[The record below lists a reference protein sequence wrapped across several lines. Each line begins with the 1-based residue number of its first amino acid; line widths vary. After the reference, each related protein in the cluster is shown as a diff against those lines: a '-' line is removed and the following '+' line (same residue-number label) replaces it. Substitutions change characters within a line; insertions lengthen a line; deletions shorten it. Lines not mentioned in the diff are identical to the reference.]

1 MARND
6 FKLTG
11 LATIRLINS
20 NGRIVYFEKIKNL
33 ITTNGDLYYASRS
46 AAAVVPATPA
56 DVTKVTGMKLGTGST
71 TPTKS
76 GAASA
81 LGTYKS
87 GSNIAFSATY
97 PTVAAIGSD
106 VGYRITYY
114 CSWAP
119 GVATDTAL
127 TEAVIVNNAAS
138 DSTSNAAATIARIT
152 FPAINKQVGDT
163 LAISWAHDF
172 FGA

>member
-6 FKLTG
+6 FNISG

-20 NGRIVYFEKIKNL
+20 NGRITYFEKIKNL
-33 ITTNGDLYYASRS
+33 ITTNGDLYYATRA
-46 AAAVVPATPA
+46 AAAVSPANVSDA
-56 DVTKVTGMKLGTGST
+56 TKVTGMKLGTGST

-87 GSNIAFSATY
+87 GSNLVFSATY
-97 PTVAAIGSD
+97 PTVTAIGSD
-106 VGYRITYY
+106 IGYRITYY

-138 DSTSNAAATIARIT
+138 DSTANAAATISRIT

-172 FGA
+172 FGS